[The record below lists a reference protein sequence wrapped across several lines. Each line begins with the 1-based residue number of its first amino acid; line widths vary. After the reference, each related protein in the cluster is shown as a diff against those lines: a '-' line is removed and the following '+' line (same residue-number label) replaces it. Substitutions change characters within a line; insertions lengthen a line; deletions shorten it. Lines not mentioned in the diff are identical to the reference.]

1 MASKILIVMGLS
13 GAGKT
18 TLLDRVRERESKSD
32 YVVVNVGSMMK
43 DMAIKRNIII
53 NRDEIKKLEGITMNK
68 LRKDAYYR
76 ISGMDTN
83 IVLDTHVTIENEE
96 KSRIIPGIPFHSL
109 LHLKNIVGLVYI
121 DSPTEQILA
130 RRTSDIKRKREIQDT
145 STLDNQRISDI
156 SILSYYSAYLNISL
170 YIIENKDG
178 KKNLNNAVDKLHN
191 AIGEVFGN

>member
-1 MASKILIVMGLS
+1 MVSKILIVMGLS

-18 TLLDRVRERESKSD
+18 TMLDNVKMRQSKFD
-32 YVVVNVGSMMK
+32 YTVVNVGSMMK

-53 NRDEIKKLEGITMNK
+53 NRDEIKKLEGSTMNK

-109 LHLKNIVGLVYI
+109 LHLKNIAGLVYVN
-121 DSPTEQILA
+121 SPTEQVLK
-130 RRTSDIKRKREIQDT
+130 RRANDKKRKREVQDG

-170 YIIENKDG
+170 YIIENRDG
-178 KKNLNNAVDKLHN
+178 KKNLNDAINKLHN
-191 AIGEVFGN
+191 AINEVFGN